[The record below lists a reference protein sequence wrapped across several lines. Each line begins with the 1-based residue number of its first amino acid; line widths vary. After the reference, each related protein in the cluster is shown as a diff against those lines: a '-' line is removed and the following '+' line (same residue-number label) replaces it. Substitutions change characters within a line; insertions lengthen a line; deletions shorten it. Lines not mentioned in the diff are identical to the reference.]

1 MNTSQ
6 KFSPSPT
13 VAENTNSLT
22 QDWYLYPTL
31 AGNYT
36 IGGTIF
42 LGLWINATGSG
53 PGGTPTISIYER
65 YASGTEV
72 LVPGTGTSL
81 GKQSLFNTPHYLNLS
96 ISISPYTFSKGSS
109 IHLVFSIV
117 CGSSTTCEIWYGSQS
132 YDSRLSL
139 PSENSMAISSI
150 TTYNYNMT
158 QTSIFSDSSNA
169 TQRKVVVLANITD
182 PFGAYDIRQVNASIV
197 LLATSASV
205 LSGSMNLTTAG
216 NPTDYSEIYKA
227 VWSYP
232 STAAGG
238 NYSVT
243 VSGVDNTGI
252 YYKNYFGNPNYGPY
266 LVSSTIYF
274 SIGVSVPL
282 TVRVS
287 DTHGAALASA
297 GVKVMNGLA
306 VYAEG
311 QTNASGYF
319 EGLVFNSSS
328 YNVIVAWEDSTVA
341 NQSVTISSAKD
352 INITASVYYPTFKT
366 VDSSGN
372 PLGNAEI
379 FLTFPNGTATTLPL
393 YTSIS
398 TGTISL
404 PRTQGGTWKVT
415 VYWQNAEVSSENIS
429 VASDGPFSITSNVFS
444 VSAKVTDSSSSPL
457 GGVYLIVYNGNA
469 VQGFGITS
477 TTGTATFELPIGVY
491 TIDAYWQNVEVS
503 SQSVNI
509 TSSGTYAISAKVFEL
524 SVQVKDNTGAPI
536 SNAAVTVSD
545 NNAPLPAFSYNWCKW
560 ERKFLVA
567 GW

>member
-42 LGLWINATGSG
+42 LGLWINATGSS

-182 PFGAYDIRQVNASIV
+182 PFRAYDIRQVNASIA